1 MQGLANGDE
10 DDADADAGSN
20 TSGSHTRAV
29 IDVTDARSPV
39 ERPVL
44 VGLTLVASV
53 ATVGSLYFSLGLGL
67 VPCELC
73 WYQRILMYPLV
84 VVGGVAMLERRAA
97 VWKTILPLSLGGVA
111 VASYH
116 VYLQVTP
123 AAAGSC
129 GIGGGCAAVLYPMLG
144 GLLTIPRLSLV
155 AFALVSALGAGLAWL
170 ERGDASSETTPWQ

>member
-1 MQGLANGDE
+1 
-10 DDADADAGSN
+10 
-20 TSGSHTRAV
+20 
-29 IDVTDARSPV
+29 VTDTRSSA
-39 ERPVL
+39 ERRVL
-44 VGLTLVASV
+44 VGFTLVASV

-84 VVGGVAMLERRAA
+84 VVGGVAILEGRAA
-97 VWKTILPLSLGGVA
+97 VWKTVLPLSLGGVG

-129 GIGGGCAAVLYPMLG
+129 GIGGGCAAVLYPMFG
-144 GLLTIPRLSLV
+144 GLLTIPRLSLL
-155 AFALVSALGAGLAWL
+155 AFGLVSALGVGLALL
-170 ERGDASSETTPWQ
+170 ERGDASNETNPWQ